1 MNDKSSLGGLTC
13 LVNCIS
19 WEYTHSM
26 ESSPINHATGF
37 DWDEHNTDKNRNKHG
52 VEPGECEEVFFNQP
66 LLVVG
71 DAGHSLV
78 EVRYHALGKS
88 DAGRWLLVVFTLR
101 DTKFRVISA
110 RDMSRKERAV
120 YEEKAP

>member
-1 MNDKSSLGGLTC
+1 
-13 LVNCIS
+13 
-19 WEYTHSM
+19 M
-26 ESSPINHATGF
+26 ESSPINHATVF

-71 DAGHSLV
+71 DSGHS
-78 EVRYHALGKS
+78 
-88 DAGRWLLVVFTLR
+88 LVVFTLR
-101 DTKFRVISA
+101 DTKIRVISA

>member
-1 MNDKSSLGGLTC
+1 
-13 LVNCIS
+13 
-19 WEYTHSM
+19 M

-71 DAGHSLV
+71 DSGHS
-78 EVRYHALGKS
+78 
-88 DAGRWLLVVFTLR
+88 LVVFTLR
-101 DTKFRVISA
+101 DTKIRVISA